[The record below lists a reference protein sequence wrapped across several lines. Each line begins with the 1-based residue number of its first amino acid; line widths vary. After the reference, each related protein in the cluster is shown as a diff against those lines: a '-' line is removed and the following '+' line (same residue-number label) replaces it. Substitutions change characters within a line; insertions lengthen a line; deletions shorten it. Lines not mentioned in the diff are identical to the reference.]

1 MVVHQRGTKKGSWY
15 VHLQINGKRIR
26 KVIKEARTRREA
38 EKAERKIIKNLF
50 ENRWGNGGQ
59 ENFAN
64 FVENSYK
71 PHAKEHKK
79 GYYVELSALKALIKR
94 FGKNRLCEITPK
106 EIEKFKRERAAE
118 KTKLGKQRSKAT
130 VNRDI
135 AVLSA
140 VFNLAIE
147 FGELEKNPV
156 RNVKYYSP
164 KELSTRDRILS
175 EEEETILF
183 EHIRDDVKFS
193 NQIEILLYTGMRR
206 GELFKIEWRDIDLE
220 NGFITLRKEITKT
233 GKGRIIPMLSNV
245 KSIFE
250 NLSREAGGVHLKE
263 KIFSG
268 NDSQAN
274 TFSNQFTKISK
285 ELGFEDLTVH
295 SLRHTFSTR
304 ADECNV
310 GAFAQKALLGHSKLT
325 MTDRYTHLSKEVLK
339 EKIVPLEQYK
349 NRKNDTKNAESP
361 SLLKK
366 TKHR

>member
-38 EKAERKIIKNLF
+38 ERAERAIIKELF
-50 ENRWGNGGQ
+50 DNRWGDGGR
-59 ENFAN
+59 EKFAD
-64 FVENSYK
+64 FVEDNYK
-71 PHAKEHKK
+71 PHAKEHKR

-94 FGKNRLCEITPK
+94 FGKLRLCEITPK

-140 VFNLAIE
+140 VFKLAIE
-147 FGELEKNPV
+147 FGELKKNPV

-164 KELSTRDRILS
+164 KELPTRDRVLS
-175 EEEETILF
+175 ETEEAILF
-183 EHIRDDVKFS
+183 EHIRGDVKFS

-233 GKGRIIPMLSNV
+233 SKSRIIPMLSNV
-245 KSIFE
+245 KAIFE
-250 NLSREAGGVHLKE
+250 NLSRQAGDFYPNAT
-263 KIFSG
+263 IFPG
-268 NDSQAN
+268 AN
-274 TFSNQFTKISK
+274 SRATTFSNHFTDVCR
-285 ELGFEDLTVH
+285 ELKFEGLTVH

-304 ADECNV
+304 AAECNI
-310 GAFAQKALLGHSKLT
+310 GAFAQKALLGHSKLA
-325 MTDRYTHLSKEVLK
+325 MTDRYTHLSKEAL
-339 EKIVPLEQYK
+339 EENIVPMEQYI
-349 NRKNDTKNAESP
+349 NR
-361 SLLKK
+361 
-366 TKHR
+366 RRR